1 MTKRFLSN
9 EELKKYICGAV
20 YFDENDGLIPYRFTK
35 EKLDAATD
43 PARKIR
49 QSTGTGIKIEFYS
62 DTEELSFNYTAFIK
76 FVSGIYKLYFFDVYA
91 DDVLVLHQGEKDV
104 DEDRRGTVN
113 VKFKAGNKRITIYLP
128 GSCAVNITD
137 FAISDGAEISPVSY
151 NGKTLFLGDS
161 ITHAAYVDFPSFTY
175 ANRVTKKLGCY
186 TVNEAIGGDVFS
198 VHHLE
203 NLPDI
208 DFDTVFIAYGTN
220 DWKWANA
227 SSPERIKAFFEKNR
241 NIRDKLLMVVI
252 LGHALIDFDM
262 EFLAIT
268 LPLFMTLEFDKK
280 FEIRNIQMT
289 NIVLG
294 TVFICYSFF
303 TLVTMC
309 NKFQKY
315 DLSNKLFAYSIA
327 LNDELELDFES
338 DDYDTI
344 GGYCLQLLHSN
355 RLSYP
360 LPGHKYFYSPRQ
372 VSIR

>member
-227 SSPERIKAFFEKNR
+227 SSPERIKAFFEKLNAMFGKKK
-241 NIRDKLLMVVI
+241 IRVI
-252 LGHALIDFDM
+252 LPIWRSDKDENPDFVYSFDSIRKMICDTASEYKMNVIDVFDM
-262 EFLAIT
+262 I
-268 LPLFMTLEFDKK
+268 PHDP
-280 FEIRNIQMT
+280 
-289 NIVLG
+289 VLYYEYTG
-294 TVFICYSFF
+294 SPFHPNEAC
-303 TLVTMC
+303 
-309 NKFQKY
+309 
-315 DLSNKLFAYSIA
+315 
-327 LNDELELDFES
+327 
-338 DDYDTI
+338 
-344 GGYCLQLLHSN
+344 LLHPN
-355 RLSYP
+355 EM
-360 LPGHKYFYSPRQ
+360 GFVFYANA
-372 VSIR
+372 VGKCTEE